1 MCAWLLLADAL
12 SSVGE
17 EHHDGSYQRLGYIDR
32 ATTERAL
39 DSDDEREVAEALLAA
54 SFEDADPSWV
64 FDRCMV
70 LAGDARLGIRWAV
83 ALAIGHLAIPGG
95 FVDERAVHLLQEL
108 GADPA
113 VRPAV
118 STAVDDV
125 EQALVMRQRPT

>member
-1 MCAWLLLADAL
+1 MHYRA
-12 SSVGE
+12 VGE
-17 EHHDGSYQRLGYIDR
+17 DQHDRIYQRLLYTDR

-39 DSDDEREVAEALLAA
+39 DSDDEREVAEALIAA

-70 LAGDARLGIRWAV
+70 LAGDARPGVRWAV

-95 FVDERAVHLLQEL
+95 FVDERAVDLLQEL

-113 VRPAV
+113 VRPSA
-118 STAVDDV
+118 
-125 EQALVMRQRPT
+125 